1 MSNDS
6 RKSLATAA
14 PALPRNVGAHGVPLA
29 ALSSQGRALRAAHAV
44 TAFAVA
50 AVDATIGNAVR
61 YAAPRAENVVCRVL
75 RAVDVRIDPAA
86 APVAQRAQYAA
97 APRPVNPADHSAD
110 DDVLSTAVEMPRER
124 EIAYI
129 AHADRWDF
137 AERLLCAAS
146 RGDSEVLIESM
157 RQTEDDR
164 LATLSEAEVT
174 RIMRHIDRDR
184 MAEFGLVVARWERA
198 CATAAA
204 RGARALTASLR
215 EPVSAVADTVPMRR
229 ATTTGPA
236 ATRK

>member
-61 YAAPRAENVVCRVL
+61 YAAPRAGNVVRRVL

-157 RQTEDDR
+157 RQTEDDC
-164 LATLSEAEVT
+164 LATLSDAQVT
-174 RIMRHIDRDR
+174 RVLRHIARDR

-204 RGARALTASLR
+204 RGARAITAGLR
-215 EPVSAVADTVPMRR
+215 EPAVAVDTVQMRR
-229 ATTTGPA
+229 ASSTDRG
-236 ATRK
+236 RVRR

>member
-14 PALPRNVGAHGVPLA
+14 PALPRNVAAHGVPLA
-29 ALSSQGRALRAAHAV
+29 ALSSQGRALRAALAV
-44 TAFAVA
+44 SRFAVA
-50 AVDATIGNAVR
+50 AVDATIGTAVR
-61 YAAPRAENVVCRVL
+61 YAAPRAGNVVRRVL

-184 MAEFGLVVARWERA
+184 MAEFGLVVARWERV
-198 CATAAA
+198 CATSAA
-204 RGARALTASLR
+204 RGARAITAGLR
-215 EPVSAVADTVPMRR
+215 EPAVAVDTVQMRR
-229 ATTTGPA
+229 ASSTDRG
-236 ATRK
+236 RVRR

>member
-61 YAAPRAENVVCRVL
+61 YAATRAGNVVRRVL

-86 APVAQRAQYAA
+86 APVAQRALHAA
-97 APRPVNPADHSAD
+97 TPRPVNPADHSAD
-110 DDVLSTAVEMPRER
+110 DDALSAAVEMPRER
-124 EIAYI
+124 EIAYV
-129 AHADRWDF
+129 AHADRADF
-137 AERLLCAAS
+137 ADRLLCAAG

-164 LATLSEAEVT
+164 LATLSEAQVA
-174 RIMRHIDRDR
+174 RVMRHITRDR
-184 MAEFGLVVARWERA
+184 MAEYGLVVARWERV
-198 CATAAA
+198 CATSAA

-215 EPVSAVADTVPMRR
+215 EPVAAVDTVRMRR
-229 ATTTGPA
+229 ASSTDRG
-236 ATRK
+236 RVRR

>member
-14 PALPRNVGAHGVPLA
+14 PALPRNVAAHGVPLA
-29 ALSSQGRALRAAHAV
+29 ALSSQGRARRAAHAV

-184 MAEFGLVVARWERA
+184 MAEFGLVVARWERV
-198 CATAAA
+198 CATSAA
-204 RGARALTASLR
+204 RGARAITAGLR
-215 EPVSAVADTVPMRR
+215 EPAVAVDTVQMRR
-229 ATTTGPA
+229 ASSTDRG
-236 ATRK
+236 RVRR

>member
-50 AVDATIGNAVR
+50 AVDATIGIAVR
-61 YAAPRAENVVCRVL
+61 YAAPRAGNVVRRVL

-86 APVAQRAQYAA
+86 APVGQRAQYAA

-184 MAEFGLVVARWERA
+184 MAEFGLVVARWERV
-198 CATAAA
+198 CATSAA
-204 RGARALTASLR
+204 RGARAITAGLR
-215 EPVSAVADTVPMRR
+215 EPAVAVDTVQMRR
-229 ATTTGPA
+229 ASSTDRG
-236 ATRK
+236 RVRR

>member
-50 AVDATIGNAVR
+50 AVDATIGTAVR
-61 YAAPRAENVVCRVL
+61 YAATRAGNVVRRVL

-86 APVAQRAQYAA
+86 APVAQRALHAA
-97 APRPVNPADHSAD
+97 TPRPVNPADHSAD
-110 DDVLSTAVEMPRER
+110 DDALSAAVEMPRER

-184 MAEFGLVVARWERA
+184 MAEFGLVVARWERV
-198 CATAAA
+198 CATSAA
-204 RGARALTASLR
+204 RGARAITAGLR
-215 EPVSAVADTVPMRR
+215 EPAVAVDTVQMRR
-229 ATTTGPA
+229 ASSTDRG
-236 ATRK
+236 RVRR